1 MLVPRGS
8 HPGSCFTLMGA
19 EMEMHS
25 IALVMAEKRRSNTN
39 TQSSGE
45 SKDDF
50 EMFFIQISSSQF

>member
-1 MLVPRGS
+1 MLVPHGS

-19 EMEMHS
+19 EMEMHN
-25 IALVMAEKRRSNTN
+25 IAPVMAERRRSNTN

-45 SKDDF
+45 SNDF